1 MNKGRK
7 KFKVQASSTTNT
19 YAYCFYAAKQ
29 ALKHANEEEGQLYSC
44 MTAGLFAA
52 FTIEAYL
59 NHIGQIKV
67 RNWDALERKLGPRE
81 KLLLL
86 QEMFSFKADQSKPP
100 FQSLHTV
107 LILRNS
113 IAHGKTE
120 TITTDRVVDEDEVE
134 EAEYPQADWKIL
146 CTVSG
151 VTKMVND
158 VEAMVISIQRQL
170 GDKRD
175 PFANPG
181 HSTSLATP
189 IG

>member
-1 MNKGRK
+1 MNKGGK
-7 KFKVQASSTTNT
+7 KFKVQASNTTNT
-19 YAYCFYAAKQ
+19 YVYCFYAAKQ
-29 ALKHANEEEGQLYSC
+29 ALEHANEEGQLYSC

-100 FQSLHTV
+100 FQRLHAV
-107 LILRNS
+107 LSLRNS

-120 TITTDRVVDEDEVE
+120 IITSDNIVDEDEVG
-134 EAEYPQADWKIL
+134 EAEYPQADWKKL

-151 VTKMVND
+151 VTKMVDD
-158 VEAMVISIQRQL
+158 VEAMVISIHQQL
-170 GDKRD
+170 GYKRD
-175 PFANPG
+175 PFASPG
-181 HSTSLATP
+181 HSTSLATL